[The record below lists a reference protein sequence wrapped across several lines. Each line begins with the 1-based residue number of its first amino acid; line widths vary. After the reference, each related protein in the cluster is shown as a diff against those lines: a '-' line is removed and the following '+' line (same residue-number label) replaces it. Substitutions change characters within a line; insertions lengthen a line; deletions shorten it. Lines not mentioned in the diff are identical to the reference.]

1 MVVAT
6 LAALLA
12 AGLFASAS
20 ALQHRSAGLVGG
32 PPADQIRVGVF
43 VGATLRHRFWL
54 LGTAADLGGLGL
66 HAFALREGP
75 LTVVQPLLVSGLVF
89 ALPLRQ
95 LLERRRPRRDEIGW
109 AVALVGGLA
118 VFLISATSSTSSNQ
132 APDAIPTMVSVVT
145 VAVGVGVCAA
155 VGWRT
160 RAQPS
165 AVALGIGAGLAFA
178 GTAGLLKQV
187 MDQLAHDP
195 LRLVTTWPLYLLL
208 LAGAIGLLLSQLAFR
223 AGPLRASL
231 PAVTVVDP
239 VVSLIIGVS
248 VFDEAFRRS
257 TLAIGGEAVGL
268 VVVVAAAFALA
279 ARR

>member
-1 MVVAT
+1 VVAAT
-6 LAALLA
+6 LAAVLA
-12 AGLFASAS
+12 AGLFAAAS

-32 PPADQIRVGVF
+32 APADQVRVGVF

-95 LLERRRPRRDEIGW
+95 LLERRRPRRDEMVW
-109 AVALVGGLA
+109 AVALAGGLA
-118 VFLISATSSTSSNQ
+118 VFLTSAASPASSTR
-132 APDAIPTMVSVVT
+132 APDTIPTLVSVLA
-145 VAVGVGVCAA
+145 VALGVGGCAA
-155 VGWRT
+155 IGWRT

-165 AVALGIGAGLAFA
+165 AVFLGIGAGLAFA
-178 GTAGLLKQV
+178 GTAGLMKQV
-187 MDQLAHDP
+187 MDQLQREP
-195 LRLVTTWPLYLLL
+195 GRLLTSWPLYLLL
-208 LAGAIGLLLSQLAFR
+208 LAGAAGLLLSQLAFR
-223 AGPLRASL
+223 AAPLRASL

-257 TLAIGGEAVGL
+257 PLAIGGETVGM
-268 VVVVAAAFALA
+268 VVVVGAVFALS